1 MCIVSRRD
9 CPGTLSRAISFL
21 AVRFSLVVFLA
32 GLLPGLS
39 WAQIDVVTQHY
50 DASRT
55 GLNPDEVILTPANVN
70 SKQFGKLFSQSVDGK
85 IFAQPLYVSNLNI
98 PGKGTHNVVFVE
110 TENDSV
116 YAFDADSNTGANASP
131 LWHVSVIDAAHGAES
146 GAEPVPS
153 GTTGIHCGNIA
164 PVYGITGTPAIDTT
178 TKTMYFDATSVE
190 NGTVLHRLHALDIT
204 TGAEKVPGPMLV
216 KPTVAGT
223 GDGSVNGKVTLDA
236 TTTWNRTGLLLLNG
250 ILYISFGAHC
260 DTNPWHGWLMAYD
273 ASTFAQ
279 KGIFNST
286 PNGRGG
292 GIWMAA
298 GAGIAADSNGN
309 LFIATGNGTY
319 DGATEWSDSVIK
331 LGPFSAG
338 KLPVGDW
345 FTPFDQ
351 SVLDSHDQDQSSG
364 GVLLLPDQP
373 AGSPRRHLLVT
384 GGKDGTLY
392 LLDRDDLGKF
402 NSRNNNQVWQS
413 LPNSGPALRA
423 APAWWNNNVYQG
435 RSSGA
440 VGNRTDYLR
449 AYSFDTQTSKL
460 SGVSTSHTP
469 ELFGFPPPT
478 PIVTANGNTNAI
490 VWLLQNNGYA
500 NGAPAILRAYDATDL
515 AKELYNSAQNSV
527 RDDPGPAVQYS
538 VPMDIN
544 GKVYVGTQTQLS
556 VFGKL

>member
-1 MCIVSRRD
+1 MCIVSRRN
-9 CPGTLSRAISFL
+9 CPGILCRAISFL
-21 AVRFSLVVFLA
+21 APRFSLVVFLA
-32 GLLPGLS
+32 GLLPGLT
-39 WAQIDVVTQHY
+39 WAQTDVVTQHY
-50 DASRT
+50 NASRT
-55 GLNPDEVILTPANVN
+55 GLNPNEVVLTHANVN
-70 SKQFGKLFSQSVDGK
+70 SKQFGKLFSQPVNGK
-85 IFAQPLYVSNLNI
+85 IFAQPLYVSNLTI

-116 YAFDADSNTGANASP
+116 YAFDADSNAGANAKP
-131 LWHVSVIDAAHGAES
+131 LWHVSVIDAAHGAAS

-153 GTTGIHCGNIA
+153 GPSGIHCGNIA
-164 PVYGITGTPAIDTT
+164 PVYGITGTPAIDVASG
-178 TKTMYFDATSVE
+178 TMYLDATSLE
-190 NGTVLHRLHALDIT
+190 NGVVLHRLHALDIT
-204 TGAEKVPGPMLV
+204 TGAEKAPGPKLV

-223 GDGSVNGKVTLDA
+223 GDGSVSGKLTLDA
-236 TTTWNRTGLLLLNG
+236 TTTWNRTGLLLMNG

-260 DTNPWHGWLMAYD
+260 DDNPWHGWLMAYD

-309 LFIATGNGTY
+309 LFISSGNGTY

-331 LGPFSAG
+331 LGPFSGG
-338 KLPVGDW
+338 KLPVSDW

-351 SVLDSHDQDQSSG
+351 SVLDSHDEDQGSG

-402 NSRNNNQVWQS
+402 NSTSNQVWQS
-413 LPNSGPALRA
+413 FPNSGPALRA

-435 RSSGA
+435 
-440 VGNRTDYLR
+440 
-449 AYSFDTQTSKL
+449 
-460 SGVSTSHTP
+460 
-469 ELFGFPPPT
+469 
-478 PIVTANGNTNAI
+478 
-490 VWLLQNNGYA
+490 
-500 NGAPAILRAYDATDL
+500 
-515 AKELYNSAQNSV
+515 
-527 RDDPGPAVQYS
+527 
-538 VPMDIN
+538 
-544 GKVYVGTQTQLS
+544 
-556 VFGKL
+556 